1 MPPVKRTRRC
11 NLYGGSPSDLPIADL
26 ATYGDVARFFY
37 KLKDLDGKFQI
48 GGIDNSVLSPTS
60 RKTKQTKASDEEIYI
75 KEFDTIMDSDQSET
89 SISSLNQTRSKN
101 YNTTHY
107 PKFALEVI
115 RYGISDEAAAAVAN
129 ALLQDIGYLH
139 LNDVIDPSKMKREKK
154 RVCFNASF
162 EQSKVSNIKE
172 QRDIDGEINLCK
184 STSTVDHLTFTIE
197 SGELQGQYLK
207 HIDVPKEKGKGKDL
221 AEFTCNVLKEFKS
234 DKSIQAI
241 ILDNTSVNTG
251 KDNGLVAC
259 LERIL
264 KRRIHLIGCLLHVNE
279 LPLHHLISKLDG
291 SSNSSNDYLGPV
303 GKSLTNPIH
312 LNLTVDFI
320 QVETDIEYPPLCVI
334 KDLSADQRM
343 LLEYSIGISR
353 EFSDNKYLR
362 KKIGPICH
370 ARWLTTAVRI
380 LALYTRTINP
390 SRELK
395 IFVEYIQTVYTPMW
409 FNIKKSKSFTEGPK
423 LIFQFI
429 QRILR
434 LDTEVQNI
442 TLPIIYRNSFC
453 LQPENSIA
461 ALLYSEEQ
469 VYRTIAVVK
478 ILETR
483 KTLIKDPKNGL
494 KDGIRVNAIPIIDC
508 RCKNWSKLINLYD
521 IDCFEPPCVE
531 DILNEELLNIIP
543 NQGKAP
549 NFPCHSQTVERTVKM
564 TSDASGKFI

>member
-1 MPPVKRTRRC
+1 
-11 NLYGGSPSDLPIADL
+11 
-26 ATYGDVARFFY
+26 
-37 KLKDLDGKFQI
+37 
-48 GGIDNSVLSPTS
+48 
-60 RKTKQTKASDEEIYI
+60 
-75 KEFDTIMDSDQSET
+75 
-89 SISSLNQTRSKN
+89 
-101 YNTTHY
+101 
-107 PKFALEVI
+107 
-115 RYGISDEAAAAVAN
+115 
-129 ALLQDIGYLH
+129 
-139 LNDVIDPSKMKREKK
+139 
-154 RVCFNASF
+154 
-162 EQSKVSNIKE
+162 
-172 QRDIDGEINLCK
+172 
-184 STSTVDHLTFTIE
+184 
-197 SGELQGQYLK
+197 
-207 HIDVPKEKGKGKDL
+207 
-221 AEFTCNVLKEFKS
+221 
-234 DKSIQAI
+234 
-241 ILDNTSVNTG
+241 
-251 KDNGLVAC
+251 
-259 LERIL
+259 
-264 KRRIHLIGCLLHVNE
+264 
-279 LPLHHLISKLDG
+279 
-291 SSNSSNDYLGPV
+291 
-303 GKSLTNPIH
+303 
-312 LNLTVDFI
+312 
-320 QVETDIEYPPLCVI
+320 
-334 KDLSADQRM
+334 M

-353 EFSDNKYLR
+353 GFSDNKYLR

-453 LQPENSIA
+453 LQPENFIA

-478 ILETR
+478 ILETK

-531 DILNEELLNIIP
+531 DISNEELLNMIP

-549 NFPCHSQTVERTVKM
+549 NFPCHSQTVERAVKM
-564 TSDASGKFI
+564 TSDASGKFINLKKRNAYILAKCQSQKKRKYFRTKKDYTL

>member
-1 MPPVKRTRRC
+1 
-11 NLYGGSPSDLPIADL
+11 
-26 ATYGDVARFFY
+26 
-37 KLKDLDGKFQI
+37 
-48 GGIDNSVLSPTS
+48 
-60 RKTKQTKASDEEIYI
+60 
-75 KEFDTIMDSDQSET
+75 
-89 SISSLNQTRSKN
+89 
-101 YNTTHY
+101 
-107 PKFALEVI
+107 
-115 RYGISDEAAAAVAN
+115 
-129 ALLQDIGYLH
+129 
-139 LNDVIDPSKMKREKK
+139 MKREKE

-162 EQSKVSNIKE
+162 EQSKVSNIKAIGLDSKRNKNSLVYE

-279 LPLHHLISKLDG
+279 LPLRHLISKLDG
-291 SSNSSNDYLGPV
+291 SSNSSN
-303 GKSLTNPIH
+303 N
-312 LNLTVDFI
+312 
-320 QVETDIEYPPLCVI
+320 
-334 KDLSADQRM
+334 
-343 LLEYSIGISR
+343 YS
-353 EFSDNKYLR
+353 
-362 KKIGPICH
+362 GPICH

-390 SRELK
+390 SKELK
-395 IFVEYIQTVYTPMW
+395 IFVENIQTVYTPMW

-453 LQPENSIA
+453 LQPENFIA

-531 DILNEELLNIIP
+531 DISNEELLNMIP

-549 NFPCHSQTVERTVKM
+549 NFPCHSQTVERAVKM
-564 TSDASGKFI
+564 TSDACGKFINLKKRNAYILAKCQSQKKRKYFRTKKEYTL